1 MPDPAKAGTESPS
14 MRKIYYQ
21 TALLLLAVMVF
32 LRYSSDLGQ
41 NTLIPFGNE
50 LAATIAPKV
59 FIFAMFDQEAS
70 NWLAKDSDIQ
80 FEHTIV
86 LPGLS
91 RGYDKV
97 YYTADGDICL
107 LIVGTALINA
117 ALSTYALTSSPMFD
131 LRKTY
136 FILSGI
142 SGVNPKRATIGS
154 VSFAKFAIQMDTQLE
169 WDSREIPSSWITGY
183 APLEGTA
190 PDSFPGL
197 LHGSEVYELN
207 EKLQQLA
214 ISFAKTAKLHDT
226 PAAEELRVPYR
237 NSLNGVYKAALTKPM
252 VLEGDVA
259 SSNVFFHG
267 RYICEGVE
275 KLFKIYTSGQADYVM
290 TANEDTAIL
299 TALLRAAIQEKVD
312 FGRVILTRAGCN
324 FDREAVDDPPTLP
337 FEMDRGG
344 VAPATR
350 NLYLT
355 GVKIAFGIVKEWEKH
370 FDGGI
375 ETKNYVG
382 DVFGSLGREP
392 DFIPKKPSL

>member
-1 MPDPAKAGTESPS
+1 MSLRLRSHPRCSFLQCLTKKRPIGWQRTVISSLNIPSFCRAYPEDTIRSTIQPMGIFVCSLSALHVNSP
-14 MRKIYYQ
+14 
-21 TALLLLAVMVF
+21 
-32 LRYSSDLGQ
+32 
-41 NTLIPFGNE
+41 
-50 LAATIAPKV
+50 
-59 FIFAMFDQEAS
+59 
-70 NWLAKDSDIQ
+70 LAKIIQ
-80 FEHTIV
+80 TPANLDFQV
-86 LPGLS
+86 
-91 RGYDKV
+91 
-97 YYTADGDICL
+97 
-107 LIVGTALINA
+107 INA